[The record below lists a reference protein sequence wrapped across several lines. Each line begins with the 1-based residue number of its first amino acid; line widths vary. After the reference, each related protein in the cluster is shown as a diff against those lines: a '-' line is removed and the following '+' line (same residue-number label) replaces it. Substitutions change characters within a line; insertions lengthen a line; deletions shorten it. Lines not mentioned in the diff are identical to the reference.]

1 LAQCIQ
7 EVKLTLTRVNKMKFR
22 DREVKFDNPKVMGIL
37 NVTPDSFSDGGQF
50 STVDAAMRQAESM
63 LNAGATFIDVGGEST
78 RPGANVVSLQEEL
91 DRVIPVIESI
101 SKQLD
106 VIVSVDTSKAEVM
119 TQAAKCGAGL
129 INDVRALR
137 SDGALDAAIHAAT
150 NFNVSVCLM
159 HMQGEPQNMQQ
170 RPRYDGVVKE
180 VIGFFEQRIKE
191 CTDAGLNYQRIL
203 IDPGFGFGKTLDHNY
218 QILKNLHEFK
228 RFDLPVLAGMSR
240 KSMIGEL
247 LQRDVNQRLA
257 GNIATATI
265 AALAGVAIIRVHD
278 VNETMDAIK
287 IVNKLHSI

>member
-1 LAQCIQ
+1 MAQCIQ

-137 SDGALDAAIHAAT
+137 SNGALDAAIHAAT

-265 AALAGVAIIRVHD
+265 AALAGVAI
-278 VNETMDAIK
+278 
-287 IVNKLHSI
+287 

>member
-1 LAQCIQ
+1 
-7 EVKLTLTRVNKMKFR
+7 LTRVNKMKFR